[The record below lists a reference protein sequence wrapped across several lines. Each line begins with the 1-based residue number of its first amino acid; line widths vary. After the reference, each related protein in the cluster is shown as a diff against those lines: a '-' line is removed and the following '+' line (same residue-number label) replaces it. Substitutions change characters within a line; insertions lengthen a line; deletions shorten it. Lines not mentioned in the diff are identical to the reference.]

1 MKVKKL
7 EKPGRF
13 LTYKFL
19 ENLMRVTGNL
29 DFFASLPMQ
38 SAQEVLNIPN
48 DILKEVKAVPYPG
61 DFLVICT
68 FVCSELQELKQ
79 TYSRQRDRSRLNRL
93 VLANLSRDRGTV
105 RIPPPFL
112 QEWRW

>member
-7 EKPGRF
+7 GKPGRF

-19 ENLMRVTGNL
+19 ENPMRVTGNP
-29 DFFASLPMQ
+29 DFFAVLPMQ
-38 SAQEVLNIPN
+38 SAQEVLNTP
-48 DILKEVKAVPYPG
+48 DGILKEVKEVPYPG
-61 DFLVICT
+61 DFLIICT
-68 FVCSELQELKQ
+68 FACPELQGLKQ
-79 TYSRQRDRSRLNRL
+79 TYSRQRDRSRLNQL

-112 QEWRW
+112 KKWRW